1 MNWIRNWR
9 TKQIALALIMGL
21 FIIGGIPAESMAYMA
36 GSGNL
41 AVASTRAAD
50 MDKVQR
56 LLESK
61 IVAQKLGQ
69 AGLSVQEVKTRL
81 AKLSDQDLHSFAKQV
96 DTLYPGGDLGVVI
109 AILII
114 VILVLVILKIQ
125 NKKIIIQ

>member
-21 FIIGGIPAESMAYMA
+21 FIIGSIPAQSLAYMA
-36 GSGNL
+36 SSGNL
-41 AVASTRAAD
+41 AAASTRAAD

-61 IVAQKLGQ
+61 VVAQKLGQ
-69 AGLSVQEVKTRL
+69 AGLSVPEVKTRL

>member
-9 TKQIALALIMGL
+9 TRQIALALIMGL

-36 GSGNL
+36 GSSNI
-41 AVASTRAAD
+41 AASARAAD
-50 MDKVQR
+50 MDRIQR
-56 LLESK
+56 ALESK
-61 IVAQKLGQ
+61 LVAEKLGQ
-69 AGLSVQEVKTRL
+69 AGLSMPEAKARIE
-81 AKLSDQDLHSFAKQV
+81 KLSDQDLHSFAKQV
-96 DTLYPGGDLGVVI
+96 DTLYVGGDLGVVI